1 MKKVSWED
9 ISQSG
14 NSLLSP
20 AWKLNGHV
28 FTSGCLGTDASGNL
42 PESVEQQ
49 TENAIKNLEAVL
61 KFSGLGLNRVLKVLL
76 FISNGDDAAV
86 VNKVYAKYFLNKPA
100 RSCVILQFPNPNV
113 KVELECVAE
122 YIDYEAPKL

>member
-1 MKKVSWED
+1 MKKVTWDD

-14 NSLLSP
+14 NDLLSP

-28 FTSGCLGTDASGNL
+28 FTSGCLGTDATGNL

-61 KFSGLGLNRVLKVLL
+61 KFSGLNLNRVLKVLL
-76 FISNGDDAAV
+76 FISDRNDAAV
-86 VNKVYAKYFLNKPA
+86 VNKVYAKYFVNQPA
-100 RSCVILQFPNPNV
+100 RSCVILQFPNPNI
-113 KVELECVAE
+113 KVELECIAE
-122 YIDYEAPKL
+122 YVNLDAPKL

>member
-9 ISQSG
+9 ISQAG
-14 NSLLSP
+14 NDLLSP

-49 TENAIKNLEAVL
+49 TENAIKNLESVL
-61 KFSGLGLNRVLKVLL
+61 KFSGLNLNRVLKVLL
-76 FISNGDDAAV
+76 FISDREDAAV
-86 VNKVYAKYFLNKPA
+86 VNKVYGKYFLNKPA
-100 RSCVILQFPNPNV
+100 RSCVILQFPNANV
-113 KVELECVAE
+113 KVELECIAE
-122 YIDYEAPKL
+122 YVDFEAPKL